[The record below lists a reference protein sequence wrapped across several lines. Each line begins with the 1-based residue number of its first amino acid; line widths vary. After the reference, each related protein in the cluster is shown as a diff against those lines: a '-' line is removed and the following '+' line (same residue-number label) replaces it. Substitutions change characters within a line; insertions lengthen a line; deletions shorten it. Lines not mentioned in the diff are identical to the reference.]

1 MQTVCTNLKGKY
13 IYYIYVFL
21 ILKFF
26 QKKFVFA
33 KLSFV
38 GNDLCFAIF
47 FFAISYDSSIK
58 RFYSSVLH
66 QI

>member
-47 FFAISYDSSIK
+47 FFRNFI
-58 RFYSSVLH
+58 
-66 QI
+66 